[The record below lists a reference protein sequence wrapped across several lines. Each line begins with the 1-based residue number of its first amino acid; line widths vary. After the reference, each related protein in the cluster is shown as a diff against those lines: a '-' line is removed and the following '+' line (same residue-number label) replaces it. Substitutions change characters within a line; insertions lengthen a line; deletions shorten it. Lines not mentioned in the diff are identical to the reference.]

1 MTTLHMQTET
11 VRTIAMGMRQSSE
24 AMSVEIQ
31 ALRESIQ
38 RLATIWDGGASDQFQ
53 GEAENLLRQ
62 LMQQL
67 ESLSILADRATREVQ
82 EWEDVD
88 NHGAQSM
95 YGLGSQIIFQSGSS
109 LPFPGGLGSIPSY
122 NNAILPLFTALS
134 IIPFFENLPTWLDS
148 FLNKFFAPS
157 ATVSPTAEIP
167 TPQMQTPDASV
178 TTPLGE
184 LNKQTMQAAD
194 ESEKPANIQYDTSY
208 DILPKSQ
215 GTLYGG
221 AACMPTSTSMVL
233 DHYHAQ
239 NPNNQTATPD
249 SLIGMLDKG
258 DGTWGNGI
266 GLDKMNDDL
275 AELGYTTTVSS
286 GNMGDLD
293 AALKD
298 GPVIVNSQVGLVSS
312 PARDILPNGSVNH
325 AIVVK
330 AINSDSVVVNDP
342 WSGTEKIFSRPTF
355 EKMWNGGSNYMIAIR
370 PDGNAQ

>member
-1 MTTLHMQTET
+1 
-11 VRTIAMGMRQSSE
+11 
-24 AMSVEIQ
+24 
-31 ALRESIQ
+31 
-38 RLATIWDGGASDQFQ
+38 
-53 GEAENLLRQ
+53 
-62 LMQQL
+62 
-67 ESLSILADRATREVQ
+67 
-82 EWEDVD
+82 
-88 NHGAQSM
+88 
-95 YGLGSQIIFQSGSS
+95 
-109 LPFPGGLGSIPSY
+109 
-122 NNAILPLFTALS
+122 
-134 IIPFFENLPTWLDS
+134 
-148 FLNKFFAPS
+148 
-157 ATVSPTAEIP
+157 
-167 TPQMQTPDASV
+167 
-178 TTPLGE
+178 
-184 LNKQTMQAAD
+184 
-194 ESEKPANIQYDTSY
+194 
-208 DILPKSQ
+208 
-215 GTLYGG
+215 
-221 AACMPTSTSMVL
+221 MPTSTSMVL